1 VANGARWLDENFPGW
16 VDRIDIDRLRLIDAH
31 KCICGQV
38 FDTPR
43 RRKRGA
49 YAWAYTHLFAQA
61 NSWISDLVPEGTKKQ
76 RATDVSAALGFSAC
90 EGLNMSWEDVE
101 REFKALESEWKK
113 LLRERQNV

>member
-1 VANGARWLDENFPGW
+1 
-16 VDRIDIDRLRLIDAH
+16 
-31 KCICGQV
+31 
-38 FDTPR
+38 
-43 RRKRGA
+43 
-49 YAWAYTHLFAQA
+49 
-61 NSWISDLVPEGTKKQ
+61 VPEGTKKQ